1 MSSDN
6 GTRLSLLQRASDRES
21 VAWSEL
27 VDLYAPLVAYW
38 CRRRGVPSADLPD
51 IVQDVFMAVSRRLST
66 FQARGEN
73 GSFRS
78 WLWTITS
85 NKILDHGRRVS
96 RHISPVGGSSAL
108 MAMEQVP
115 DSTLLDDEPS
125 SEDVLQ
131 DLFRRGL
138 AQVRDEFETNSWQA
152 FWRTA
157 IDGIPTATVAEE
169 LKMTPAAIRQARSRI
184 LRRLRQQLGDV

>member
-27 VDLYAPLVAYW
+27 VDLYAPLVAHW

-51 IVQDVFMAVSRRLST
+51 VVQDVFLAVSRRLST
-66 FQARGEN
+66 FQTRGE

-78 WLWTITS
+78 WLWTITA
-85 NKILDHGRRVS
+85 NKILDHGRRAS
-96 RHISPVGGSSAL
+96 RHVSAVGGSSAL
-108 MAMEQVP
+108 VAMKQVP
-115 DSTLLDDEPS
+115 DSPLWDDEPS

-157 IDGIPTATVAEE
+157 IDGIPTATVGEE
-169 LKMTPAAIRQARSRI
+169 LEMTPAAIRQARSRI